1 MIKCFKKTLLQK
13 GIKAKDIEGHEKVKE
28 EKKETKSGM
37 VLDTSSEDV
46 EREVYPMLRESSLG
60 QDQEGK

>member
-1 MIKCFKKTLLQK
+1 MLQK
-13 GIKAKDIEGHEKVKE
+13 GIKAKDVDGHEKVKE